1 MCDCAFHD
9 ANVRNG
15 ICTCLC
21 DDHDDYFDSGVVVL
35 RKEARSVNERL
46 YALQQDM
53 GQAHE
58 AIGAYSKVASWHL
71 LRLRGIEDE
80 LKRVNE
86 RLSPFEKVRADLEA
100 GGSHADR
107 ARRRPGRFPLTS
119 GTSSVCGGQPS
130 GMTERLMWEAD
141 TQMGRLSRAQGP
153 SPR

>member
-58 AIGAYSKVASWHL
+58 AIGAHSRWFPGIY
-71 LRLRGIEDE
+71 LRLHGIEDE

-86 RLSPFEKVRADLEA
+86 RLSPAEKSVRARLGE
-100 GGSHADR
+100 GADVQQ
-107 ARRRPGRFPLTS
+107 ARRETRLPDMTDAEYSERSQTS
-119 GTSSVCGGQPS
+119 TTCRDRLRGECG
-130 GMTERLMWEAD
+130 
-141 TQMGRLSRAQGP
+141 
-153 SPR
+153 